1 MRKPETPPPLE
12 DLLKSLHDPS
22 TIMKIVGLRHEKS
35 LHSKYLHWDQ
45 LRRYPPP
52 EGFTSKDWWLGVKMQ
67 RSGVLRE
74 IPLTDSA
81 QKSFKFWV
89 PDLVMEKLHDIDCGS
104 GAMINIPAR
113 ITNSQTRDQYIIRSL
128 MEEAITSS
136 QLEGAATTREV
147 AKEMIRTGRPP
158 RDKDER
164 MIANN
169 FATMQRIMDLKKQPL
184 SADMVFEIHRLVTD
198 QTLDS
203 PDGAG
208 RFRKSEEPITVENQD
223 GEVFHQPPPSSE
235 LPERLKLMCDFANG
249 ATPDYF
255 IHPVIRAI
263 ILHFWLAYDHPFVD
277 GNGRTARALFYWAM
291 LRHRYWLFEFIS
303 ISAVLRRAPIKYGLS
318 FLYTETD
325 DNDLTYFIVA
335 QTKVIAA
342 AIQKLHEYID
352 GKTSELHELESHLRA
367 LNLFNHRQVDLIRHA
382 LKHPF
387 QQYLI
392 ESHRLSHNTS
402 YETARTDLLDLSSR
416 GVFGLIKRGRQMIF
430 TVPNDLEMRIKELG
444 KNAGR

>member
-1 MRKPETPPPLE
+1 MKKPETPPRFD
-12 DLLKSLHDPS
+12 DLLKTLRDSS
-22 TIMKIVGLRHEKS
+22 TMMKVVNLRHERPTFS
-35 LHSKYLHWDQ
+35 NYLHWDQ

-52 EGFTSKDWWLGVKMQ
+52 AGLTSKEWWLGVKLQ
-67 RSGVLRE
+67 RSGALRG
-74 IPLTDSA
+74 IPLNDSN
-81 QKSFKFWV
+81 QSSFKFCV
-89 PDLVMEKLHDIDCGS
+89 PDLVIEKLHDIDCGS
-104 GAMINIPAR
+104 GAMINVPAP
-113 ITNSQTRDQYIIRSL
+113 ITNPQTRDQYIIRSL

-169 FATMQRIMDLKKQPL
+169 FATMQRIIDLKKQPL
-184 SADMVFEIHRLVTD
+184 SPGMVFEIHRLVTD
-198 QTLDS
+198 QTLNT
-203 PDGAG
+203 PDGAA
-208 RFRKSEEPITVENQD
+208 RFRRAEEPITVENQD
-223 GEVFHQPPPSSE
+223 GEVFHQPPPASE
-235 LPERLKLMCDFANG
+235 LPERLRLMCDFANG
-249 ATPDYF
+249 MAPDYF

-263 ILHFWLAYDHPFVD
+263 ILHFWLAYDHPFID

-291 LRHRYWLFEFIS
+291 LRNRYWLFEFIS
-303 ISAVLRRAPIKYGLS
+303 ISTILRKSPVRYGLS

-335 QTKVIAA
+335 QTKVIAD

-352 GKTSELHELESHLRA
+352 EKTSELHELESHLRG

-387 QQYLI
+387 QHYLI
-392 ESHRLSHNTS
+392 ESHKNSHHTS

-430 TVPNDLEMRIKELG
+430 TVPKDLEKRIKKLG
-444 KNAGR
+444 KEAE